1 MIIITC
7 LILKTPNLF
16 YLYQMWIGR
25 CELFDNFHR
34 SGIREVSI
42 INSMPVE
49 TCSVLQKEFRWY

>member
-1 MIIITC
+1 MFDMKNT
-7 LILKTPNLF
+7 KPFF

-25 CELFDNFHR
+25 CELLDNIHR
-34 SGIREVSI
+34 SGIREISI